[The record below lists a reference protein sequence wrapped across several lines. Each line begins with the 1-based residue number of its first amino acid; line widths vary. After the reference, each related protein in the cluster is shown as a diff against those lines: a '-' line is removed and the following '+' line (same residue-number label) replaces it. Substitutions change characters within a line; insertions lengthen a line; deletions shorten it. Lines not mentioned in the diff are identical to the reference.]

1 MWLSLVILR
10 LSVFT
15 GLSKCSFSY
24 SITSMHLLKPCL
36 ATKLPLWWFSLPI
49 KILFYMSCD
58 LDSKLLSN
66 IPMLN
71 CYSLA
76 LIVLWMLSEALDY
89 NGSRVMGLWIWIRE
103 RFTETLTLLFQ
114 SLSPSLSSQSE
125 WRQIA
130 CFPDSFFRCSLSGQW
145 MITLEFC
152 WSCIEDFDFIN

>member
-1 MWLSLVILR
+1 MWLYLVILR

-15 GLSKCSFSY
+15 RLSKYSFSY
-24 SITSMHLLKPCL
+24 SVTSMHLLKPCL

-49 KILFYMSCD
+49 KILCYMSCD

-66 IPMLN
+66 VPMLK

-76 LIVLWMLSEALDY
+76 LIVLWMIAEALDC
-89 NGSRVMGLWIWIRE
+89 NGSTVMDLWIWILE
-103 RFTETLTLLFQ
+103 RFAETLTLLFQ

-130 CFPDSFFRCSLSGQW
+130 CFSDNFFRYSLSGQW
-145 MITLEFC
+145 MINLEFC
-152 WSCIEDFDFIN
+152 WQCIEDFDFIN

>member
-66 IPMLN
+66 IPMLK

-76 LIVLWMLSEALDY
+76 LIVLWMLAEALDC

-103 RFTETLTLLFQ
+103 RLIHWNSHLVISISFSLPLKPKWVEANSLF
-114 SLSPSLSSQSE
+114 S
-125 WRQIA
+125 R
-130 CFPDSFFRCSLSGQW
+130 
-145 MITLEFC
+145 
-152 WSCIEDFDFIN
+152 